1 MAAKDY
7 VFCKAALTG
16 HIYLTKKIKSK
27 DVMSQDRRLVEDH
40 EAIGCFEAYLRRY
53 CEENGTDTLNVTN
66 SKGEV
71 LFTATLKKQEDDT
84 EN

>member
-16 HIYLTKKIKSK
+16 HIYLTRKIKSK

-40 EAIGCFEAYLRRY
+40 EAIGCFEVYLRRY
-53 CEENGTDTLNVTN
+53 CE
-66 SKGEV
+66 
-71 LFTATLKKQEDDT
+71 KKIIPIRSMALTPKEKFSLHQP
-84 EN
+84 

>member
-40 EAIGCFEAYLRRY
+40 EAIGCFEAYLRV
-53 CEENGTDTLNVTN
+53 CLLLTQI
-66 SKGEV
+66 KH
-71 LFTATLKKQEDDT
+71 
-84 EN
+84 

>member
-40 EAIGCFEAYLRRY
+40 EADRKS
-53 CEENGTDTLNVTN
+53 V
-66 SKGEV
+66 V
-71 LFTATLKKQEDDT
+71 
-84 EN
+84 